1 MGLDLLELAAVGQVP
16 KTDELILPGG
26 GERLAIRR
34 EGDGKNRSF
43 MRGPGQALGQV
54 GGVPK
59 GHFSRI
65 SRCVAGGDEQ
75 PAIGAERERADT
87 PGQAVEFPCRDPVC
101 GVPEYHFPVSA
112 GSQVPAVGAPYD
124 GLDDVAVAGEL
135 GQAGRFF
142 FSHAVD
148 DYLVAVSCS
157 QALVVWRKGECEH
170 RSITSRQIAQFFG
183 GGSLFFYIQLFRQ
196 PDCAGG
202 DPLAERGDVVVA
214 QLFLGRHMRVA
225 VRLEKLDES
234 APARVTLGEGRT
246 FIATNQRCLSLC
258 EIEVA
263 LGFVRVMTADTVVAE
278 QMHRALGQG
287 RSCCLRRSGGRPG
300 EAEAKRNHSRLGQAL
315 GQAGGCLCSGP
326 VQRVAPFNRPR
337 PAEAS
342 PVFSSNNIRFI
353 LAN

>member
-1 MGLDLLELAAVGQVP
+1 MGLDLLELATVCHVP
-16 KTDELILPGG
+16 KPDELILPGG
-26 GERLAIRR
+26 GERLTIRR
-34 EGDGKNRSF
+34 EGDGKNRPVV
-43 MRGPGQALGQV
+43 RGPSQALGQV
-54 GGVPK
+54 RGVPK

-65 SRCVAGGDEQ
+65 SRCVASGDER
-75 PAIGAERERADT
+75 PAVGAKRERADT
-87 PGQAVEFPCRDPVC
+87 PRQAVECPLPGPVC
-101 GVPEYHFPVSA
+101 GVPKNHFSVST
-112 GSQVPAVGAPYD
+112 GGQVLAVRAPCD
-124 GLDDVAVAGEL
+124 GLNDVAVAGEL

-142 FSHAVD
+142 FDHAMD
-148 DYLVAVSCS
+148 DHLVAVSGS

-183 GGSLFFYIQLFRQ
+183 DGNLFFYIQLFRQ

-234 APARVTLGEGRT
+234 APAGVPLDEGRT
-246 FIATNQRCLSLC
+246 FTATSQRCLSLC

-278 QMHRALGQG
+278 QMHRTLGQG
-287 RSCCLRRSGGRPG
+287 RSRCLRRSGSRPG

-315 GQAGGCLCSGP
+315 GQAGGCLCSGQ
-326 VQRVAPFNRPR
+326 VQRVPAFNRPR